1 MNILRYLWR
10 NLGTILTAFALSIA
24 VWVSAVLAEDPNEE
38 RVYPRS
44 VPLQAVNL
52 PEGLIMV
59 GEMPQSIEVSLSAP
73 QSLWEQLMVDTDS
86 VEAQVDLD
94 GLNAGEYRLPVD
106 VLVSLGPVRVSSITP
121 AEVAVTL
128 ETRMEVERDIQA
140 STIGEPALGFEAD
153 LVTLSRR
160 TVTVSGPQ
168 SLVSE
173 VDSVV
178 AELDISNLRESVSK
192 EVTLKA
198 LDQDSQ
204 QVAGV
209 TLTPESITMTQ
220 VIDQTGGYRDLA
232 VKVVTTGQV
241 ASGYRVTN
249 ITVTP
254 LTVTVFSSDTELVA
268 QMPGFVETQPLD
280 LTEADSTI
288 QTGLVL
294 ALPDGVVLVSEE
306 KTVQVE
312 VEITVIESSL
322 SIQVPIEI
330 IGLDSG
336 LSAQL
341 SPEQVDLILSGPLP
355 TLDSLRAD
363 DVVIIVHLTGLEEN
377 THLVTPEAVTLPE
390 GVVIDSIIPETIEVI
405 VARADEEATAQ
416 PTAGNTPSP

>member
-1 MNILRYLWR
+1 MYILRYLWR
-10 NLGTILTAFALSIA
+10 NLGTILTAFALAIA

-38 RVYPRS
+38 RVYPRNVS
-44 VPLQAVNL
+44 LQAVNL
-52 PEGLIMV
+52 PEDLVMV
-59 GEMPQSIEVSLSAP
+59 GELPEFADVSLSAP

-86 VEAQVDLD
+86 VHAQVDMD
-94 GLNAGEYRLPVD
+94 GLKAGEYRLPVN
-106 VLVSLGPVRVSSITP
+106 VLVSLSPVRVSSITP

-128 ETRMEVERDIQA
+128 ETKLEVNKEIQT
-140 STIGEPALGFEAD
+140 SIVGEPALGFEAD
-153 LVTLSRR
+153 RVTLNRR
-160 TVTVSGPQ
+160 MVTVSGPQ
-168 SLVSE
+168 SLVSQ
-173 VDSVV
+173 VDAVV
-178 AELDISNLRESVSK
+178 AELDISNLRESFSK
-192 EVTLKA
+192 EVSLKA
-198 LDQDSQ
+198 VDQDNQ
-204 QVAGV
+204 QVTGV
-209 TLTPESITMTQ
+209 TLAPDKVTMNQ
-220 VIDQTGGYRDLA
+220 VINQTGGYRDLA

-249 ITVTP
+249 ITVAP

-288 QTGLVL
+288 ETGLVL

-306 KTVQVE
+306 KTVQVA

-336 LSAQL
+336 LTAHL
-341 SPEQVDLILSGPLP
+341 SPEEVDLLISGPLP
-355 TLDSLRAD
+355 TLDTLRAD
-363 DVVIIVHLTGLEEN
+363 DVVIIVDLSGLEEN

-405 VARADEEATAQ
+405 IAQADEDTTAQ
-416 PTAGNTPSP
+416 PPPTSTPLP

>member
-1 MNILRYLWR
+1 MD
-10 NLGTILTAFALSIA
+10 NLK
-24 VWVSAVLAEDPNEE
+24 
-38 RVYPRS
+38 
-44 VPLQAVNL
+44 
-52 PEGLIMV
+52 
-59 GEMPQSIEVSLSAP
+59 
-73 QSLWEQLMVDTDS
+73 
-86 VEAQVDLD
+86 
-94 GLNAGEYRLPVD
+94 AGEYRLPVD
-106 VLVSLGPVRVSSITP
+106 VLVSFSPVRVSTITP

-128 ETRMEVERDIQA
+128 ETKLEVNKEIQT
-140 STIGEPALGFEAD
+140 STVGEPALGFEAD
-153 LVTLSRR
+153 RVTLNRR
-160 TVTVSGPQ
+160 VVTVSGPQ
-168 SLVSE
+168 SLVSQ
-173 VDSVV
+173 VDAVL

-192 EVTLKA
+192 EVALKA
-198 LDQDSQ
+198 VDQDNQ
-204 QVAGV
+204 QVTGV
-209 TLTPESITMTQ
+209 TLNPEKVTITQ
-220 VIDQTGGYRDLA
+220 VINQTGGYRDLA

-249 ITVTP
+249 ITVAP

-288 QTGLVL
+288 ETGLVL

-336 LSAQL
+336 LTAQL
-341 SPEQVDLILSGPLP
+341 SPEEVDLLLSGPLP
-355 TLDSLRAD
+355 TLDTLRAD
-363 DVVIIVHLTGLEEN
+363 DVVIIVDLSGLEEN

-405 VARADEEATAQ
+405 IARADEDTTAQ
-416 PTAGNTPSP
+416 PTPTSTSLP